1 MKFEF
6 HYENLVLVV
15 TRISMR
21 KSSKISNDQGNASE
35 SLRSIEL
42 NTEKFDVNDDNFP
55 KKQFDSNE
63 SIWFE
68 NLVKDS
74 FKNKYNL
81 RKVPSDYSTFS
92 VAFGQQQN

>member
-6 HYENLVLVV
+6 HYGNLILAV

-21 KSSKISNDQGNASE
+21 ESSKISNDQGSE
-35 SLRSIEL
+35 SELLKSIEF

-55 KKQFDSNE
+55 KEQFHSNK

-68 NLVKDS
+68 NLVKGS
-74 FKNKYNL
+74 FKYKYNL
-81 RKVPSDYSTFS
+81 GKVPSDNSTFS
-92 VAFGQQQN
+92 VAFGQRQN